1 MLVGGVRSA
10 TARAKQDTV
19 CMELTA
25 TGLQQVLSKESDISR
40 IVFRAL
46 LLQLYMVNRLG
57 QASAAASGPAP

>member
-1 MLVGGVRSA
+1 VLTGGVHSA

-25 TGLQQVLSKESDISR
+25 TGLQQVLSKESDSSR

-46 LLQLYMVNRLG
+46 LLQMYIGSRLG
-57 QASAAASGPAP
+57 QASAAARGPAP